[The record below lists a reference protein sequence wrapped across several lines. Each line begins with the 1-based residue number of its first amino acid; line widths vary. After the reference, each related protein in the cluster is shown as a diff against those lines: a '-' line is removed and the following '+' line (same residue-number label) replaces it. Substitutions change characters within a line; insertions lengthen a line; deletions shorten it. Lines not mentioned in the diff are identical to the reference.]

1 MNRFRLYLVAAAFL
15 AAFLAC
21 VFAADAATARR
32 APNFV
37 VVLLDNVGQDWFG
50 CYGSDEGQTPVCDK
64 LAATGLRFGHCY
76 VTPLCSTSRAALLTG
91 RHAYRTGWRIH
102 SDTAIYGGGY
112 LDWKREVTFARALK
126 SAGYAT
132 AIAGKWQINDLYKQP
147 DALRRHGF
155 DEHVVWTGALAGEG
169 DADRRYERSQ
179 ETNTRELESRY
190 WDPVVFHNGVR
201 KEIKGRFGPDV
212 YLEHVFDFMQRNRER
227 PFLVYYATP
236 LVHVPVVT
244 VPNGPAQDAPPRD
257 QFAAMV
263 RYADRQV
270 GDLIAALERLRLRD
284 DTIVIVTTDN
294 GTPRTY
300 SGRVPGK
307 LSQGALGNLRENG
320 INVPLIVNCPAR
332 VPGGRVSNRLLSCVD
347 VFPTLL
353 DLAGAKPPAGVA
365 IDGLSFAD
373 ETLGL
378 PSQQP
383 VRDWTFTQYADERV
397 VRDHRFKLYAST
409 GAFFDLTA
417 DPLEKTD
424 LAASTDA
431 EMVAARKRLQS
442 VLQSLPPDV
451 PMPFEPRSQSAFSL
465 KKKKPSAEKR

>member
-1 MNRFRLYLVAAAFL
+1 MKRITVCFAITLFLVASVL
-15 AAFLAC
+15 AA
-21 VFAADAATARR
+21 DSARR

-50 CYGSDEGQTPVCDK
+50 SYGSDEGQTPSMDK
-64 LAATGLRFGHCY
+64 LAATGLRYANCY
-76 VTPLCSTSRAALLTG
+76 MTPLCSTSRAALLTG

-147 DALRRHGF
+147 EALQKHGF
-155 DEHVVWTGALAGEG
+155 DEHFVWTGALTGKG
-169 DADRRYERSQ
+169 TADRRYEESQ
-179 ETNTRELESRY
+179 KTGVREMESRY

-212 YLEHVFDFMQRNRER
+212 YFEHLIDFMRRNRER
-227 PFLVYYATP
+227 PFLAYYATP

-244 VPNGPAQDAPPRD
+244 VPNGPAKDAPPREL
-257 QFAAMV
+257 FAGMV
-263 RYADRQV
+263 RYADHQM
-270 GDLIAALERLRLRD
+270 GELIAALERLGLRD

-294 GTPRTY
+294 GTPKAY

-307 LSQGALGNLRENG
+307 LSEGALGSLKENG

-332 VPGGRVSNRLLSCVD
+332 VPGGRVSSRLLSCVD

-353 DLAGAKPPAGVA
+353 DLAGAKPPANVA
-365 IDGLSFAD
+365 IDGQSFAD
-373 ETLGL
+373 EVLG
-378 PSQQP
+378 QP
-383 VRDWTFTQYADERV
+383 WKQPAREWTFTQYADERV
-397 VRDHRFKLYAST
+397 VRDQRYKLYAST
-409 GAFFDLTA
+409 GAIFDMLA

-431 EMVAARKRLQS
+431 AVVAARQRLRA
-442 VLQSLPPDV
+442 VLDGLPPDV

-465 KKKKPSAEKR
+465 KKKKP